1 MIRESRG
8 YLRIEMDEAEAVA
21 VDALAFLAGS
31 PEELGRFLAGSGLG
45 PGNLRDAAADPAF
58 LAGVLDHLMADE
70 PLLLAFAGQRGI
82 AAATVA
88 AATRRIR
95 EGEAGRPENRDAE

>member
-8 YLRIEMDEAEAVA
+8 YLGIELDEAEAVA
-21 VDALAFLAGS
+21 VDALAFLAGN

-45 PGNLRDAAADPAF
+45 PGNLRAAAADPAF
-58 LAGVLDHLMADE
+58 LAGVLDHMMADE
-70 PLLLAFAGQRGI
+70 ALLLAFAGQRGI
-82 AAATVA
+82 SAATVA

-95 EGEAGRPENRDAE
+95 GREASRLDSPDAE

>member
-8 YLRIEMDEAEAVA
+8 YLGIELDEAEAVA
-21 VDALAFLAGS
+21 VDALAFLAGN

-45 PGNLRDAAADPAF
+45 PGNLRAAAADPAF
-58 LAGVLDHLMADE
+58 LAGVLDHMMADE
-70 PLLLAFAGQRGI
+70 ALLLAFAGQRGI
-82 AAATVA
+82 PAATVA

-95 EGEAGRPENRDAE
+95 WGEAGLPERPAAD